1 MVWKI
6 DFTRR
11 AEKALSKIDNTAAK
25 RILKELHTVSQ
36 LDNPRSK
43 GNALKGE
50 LTGYWRY
57 RVGNYRVICDIV
69 DSELLILAID
79 LGHRRDIYE
88 R

>member
-11 AEKALSKIDNTAAK
+11 AEKALSKIDTTSAK
-25 RILKELHTVSQ
+25 RILKELNIVSQ
-36 LDNPRSK
+36 IDNPRSK
-43 GNALKGE
+43 GRALKGE

-57 RVGNYRVICDIV
+57 RVGNYRVICDIM
-69 DSELLILAID
+69 DSELLILAVD
-79 LGHRRDIYE
+79 LGDRRDIYE

>member
-11 AEKALSKIDNTAAK
+11 AEKALSKIDTTSAK
-25 RILKELHTVSQ
+25 RILKELNIVSQ
-36 LDNPRSK
+36 IDNPRSK
-43 GNALKGE
+43 GRALKGE
-50 LTGYWRY
+50 LTGYWPY

-69 DSELLILAID
+69 DSQMLVLAID
-79 LGHRRDIYE
+79 LRHRRDIYE

>member
-11 AEKALSKIDNTAAK
+11 AEKALSKIDTTSAK
-25 RILKELHTVSQ
+25 RILKELNIVSQ
-36 LDNPRSK
+36 IDNPRSK
-43 GNALKGE
+43 GRALKGE
-50 LTGYWRY
+50 LTRYWRY

-69 DSELLILAID
+69 DSQMLVLAID